1 MLSRPG
7 FDHAVANDVFDEDGN
22 EGLHRRV
29 NELLGSLLTPP
40 FDLRGPLLVAESLV
54 TGQLVGDVGRGSRN
68 RWAAGR
74 RGVGGDSCLFQ
85 RLSGNLSRGVWPDDV
100 QCDVPTVLADQDD
113 TGRLVAAE
121 AEEFDRLTGDLCQ
134 RR

>member
-54 TGQLVGDVGRGSRN
+54 TGQLVG
-68 RWAAGR
+68 
-74 RGVGGDSCLFQ
+74 GVGGDSCLFQ

-121 AEEFDRLTGDLCQ
+121 AEEFDR
-134 RR
+134 